1 MCPLQNRRVPC
12 LTNSIR
18 STQHDHH
25 RAPSAVGARRAIE
38 NSLSLFSKKSDSRSH
53 TLTDPSHDPIDQVLE
68 REQLHQ
74 TSRSPTLS
82 PDTCTTSYLSH
93 AQTKPSVQG
102 IRAACYQPAT
112 LTRALSALS
121 SALTPPVIVS
131 HRSPIISFHLLTQTT
146 RTPLPSLPT
155 LRDPT
160 SRPHDH
166 NPQQDS
172 TFAAQRPP
180 YILPLP
186 LITPKRLSFIFI

>member
-1 MCPLQNRRVPC
+1 MCTLQNRRVPC

-53 TLTDPSHDPIDQVLE
+53 TLTDPSHDPTDQVLE

-131 HRSPIISFHLLTQTT
+131 HH
-146 RTPLPSLPT
+146 LPSSPFISSPKLPEPPYPHSQPCGT
-155 LRDPT
+155 PPQDRTTTTPSKTQLSQLSDPT
-160 SRPHDH
+160 TSYH
-166 NPQQDS
+166 
-172 TFAAQRPP
+172 
-180 YILPLP
+180 Y
-186 LITPKRLSFIFI
+186 LS